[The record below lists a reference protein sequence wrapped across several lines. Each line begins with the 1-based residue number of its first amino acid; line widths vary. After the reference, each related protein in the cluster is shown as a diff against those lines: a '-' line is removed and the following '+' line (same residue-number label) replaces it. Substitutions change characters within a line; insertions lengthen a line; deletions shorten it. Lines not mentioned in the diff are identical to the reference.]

1 MFQPIHNFNGLLL
14 LLLNCSLLLSIA
26 FMMLF
31 DRGKGEFLVE
41 VERYDD
47 HDDQDD
53 DDDAE

>member
-1 MFQPIHNFNGLLL
+1 MMI
-14 LLLNCSLLLSIA
+14 IM
-26 FMMLF
+26 FMMIKKKVVSVSDIKVLF